1 MLTQNLGAAVIAPP
15 DSRTRTLA
23 QWWQRADQVRR
34 AAIAQR
40 RSRQVVP
47 SMGALASLT
56 AHDFHAGLGRAR

>member
-1 MLTQNLGAAVIAPP
+1 MSTSTLGAAVIALP
-15 DSRTRTLA
+15 DSRTRKLA
-23 QWWQRADQVRR
+23 QWWQRAAQTRR

-47 SMGALASLT
+47 SSGALASLT